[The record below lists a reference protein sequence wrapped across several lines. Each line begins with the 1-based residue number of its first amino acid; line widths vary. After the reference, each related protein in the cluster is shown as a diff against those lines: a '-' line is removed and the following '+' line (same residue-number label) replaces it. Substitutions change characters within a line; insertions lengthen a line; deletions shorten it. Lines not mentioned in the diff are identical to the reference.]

1 MLHAENVVHLL
12 NFAEMGNAEKDPFGN
27 SYDDLVASAYL
38 MLILT
43 IPSIKCP
50 FLLLLPNILPLPVSI
65 FCLILNDGL
74 AY

>member
-27 SYDDLVASAYL
+27 SYDLVASAHL

>member
-12 NFAEMGNAEKDPFGN
+12 SFAEMGNAEKDPFGN
-27 SYDDLVASAYL
+27 SYDDLVISAHL

-50 FLLLLPNILPLPVSI
+50 FLLLLPLTVSI

-74 AY
+74 AV